1 MYERLNQ
8 NEHIA
13 LYYEQ
18 VVSSQTAL
26 KQIPIQILYPA
37 NGYFYCAMNYVTSVF
52 DPLILEKVENRL
64 YIFILL
70 NIHIYL

>member
-26 KQIPIQILYPA
+26 KQFSIQIVYPA
-37 NGYFYCAMNYVTSVF
+37 KVYYDCAMNYVTHSVGF
-52 DPLILEKVENRL
+52 K
-64 YIFILL
+64 
-70 NIHIYL
+70 